1 MVLALV
7 CASIAALLLRA
18 PSPLEPVADTVMD
31 RTPVSIAIPLLLHLG
46 PLARPLALWG
56 AAMVALLAGGL
67 IALVYP
73 HPGNPHPQ
81 PLSRARERGE
91 GTTDHPE
98 FVRERGEDAAPHWER
113 GRLARLVRPPHWE
126 RGRLARLVRP
136 PRWVRT
142 PTRTA
147 AIEAGGPPALPV
159 DEAGGRPALPVDEA
173 GERPALPVDQGFDDD
188 THALFVPPLSRAR
201 ERRAGPAIPRLGIG
215 GPVSHGRGSEGLRV
229 VIAVGLLADL
239 ATLVVP
245 RQHAIVALVLVL
257 AYVGGLHLLARETP
271 VAPGRRGFLVHNG
284 RIVAGLGVLVAL
296 LYIAPWAY
304 ALRTGSA
311 GRRLFAWTPRP
322 PRKPGFDLPGL
333 TPEVSAVGDA
343 ADGHAFYQMDED
355 LQRPDVDISAWSL
368 SVEGLV
374 QRPQR
379 LSFAD
384 LLALPRR
391 DQLVTQECV
400 SNPVGGPLISTA
412 LFSGVPIAALLDQ
425 TGVAS
430 GATAVL
436 FRSPDGHEEAIPL
449 ALARDPRVLLAYG
462 MNGALLEQAHGFP
475 ARALLPGLYGYKG
488 VKWVDTVRL
497 TDDPRA
503 GYWERNG
510 WVALPEAHTMA
521 RIDVARRVPE
531 GLLVAGVAFAG
542 RRGVRAVQVRV
553 NRGPWRL
560 AELHTPALS
569 PLTWVQWRL
578 TLPARGIVT
587 LQARAI
593 DGAGRVQTD
602 TVHDQYPSG
611 ATGYHTVSV
620 RA

>member
-7 CASIAALLLRA
+7 CSSIAALLLRA

-56 AAMVALLAGGL
+56 AAMIALLAGGL

-73 HPGNPHPQ
+73 HPRSPHPR

-98 FVRERGEDAAPHWER
+98 FVRERGENAVPHWER
-113 GRLARLVRPPHWE
+113 GP
-126 RGRLARLVRP
+126 LARLVRP
-136 PRWVRT
+136 PRRVRT
-142 PTRTA
+142 PSRA
-147 AIEAGGPPALPV
+147 VAIEAGGPPALPV
-159 DEAGGRPALPVDEA
+159 GRDLDNSAYTLS
-173 GERPALPVDQGFDDD
+173 
-188 THALFVPPLSRAR
+188 TPPLSRGR
-201 ERRAGPAIPRLGIG
+201 ER
-215 GPVSHGRGSEGLRV
+215 GRGRGGWPTWLRA

-239 ATLVVP
+239 AILVVP
-245 RQHAIVALVLVL
+245 RDHAVVALVLVL
-257 AYVGGLHLLARETP
+257 TYVGGLHLLAREAP
-271 VAPGRRGFLVHNG
+271 FAPGRRAFLVHNG
-284 RIVAGLGVLVAL
+284 RIVAGLGVLVTL
-296 LYIAPWAY
+296 LYVAPWAY
-304 ALRTGSA
+304 ALRTRSA
-311 GRRLFAWTPRP
+311 GRRLFAWTPWP
-322 PRKPGFDLPGL
+322 PRKPGFDTPGL

-355 LQRPDVDISAWSL
+355 LQRPDVDVSAWGL

-412 LFSGVPIAALLDQ
+412 LFSGVPIAALLDRV
-425 TGVAS
+425 GVAL

-462 MNGALLEQAHGFP
+462 MNGSLLEQAHGFP

-503 GYWERNG
+503 GYWEHNG
-510 WVALPEAHTMA
+510 WIALPEVHTTA
-521 RIDVARRVPE
+521 RIDVARRGPE

-553 NRGPWRL
+553 NRGPWRA

-578 TLPARGIVT
+578 ALPVRGTVT

-602 TVHDQYPSG
+602 AVHDQYPGG
-611 ATGYHTVSV
+611 ATGYHTVSATV
-620 RA
+620 

>member
-7 CASIAALLLRA
+7 CASIVALLLRA

-73 HPGNPHPQ
+73 HPGSPHPQ

-113 GRLARLVRPPHWE
+113 GRLARLVRSPHWE

-147 AIEAGGPPALPV
+147 ATEAGGRPALPV
-159 DEAGGRPALPVDEA
+159 DEAGGRPALPVD
-173 GERPALPVDQGFDDD
+173 QGFDDS
-188 THALFVPPLSRAR
+188 PSPPGPLSHAR
-201 ERRAGPAIPRLGIG
+201 ERGAGPAIPRLGIG
-215 GPVSHGRGSEGLRV
+215 GPVSHGWGGKGLRA

-257 AYVGGLHLLARETP
+257 AYVGGLHLLARE
-271 VAPGRRGFLVHNG
+271 APLAPDRRAFLVHNG
-284 RIVAGLGVLVAL
+284 RIVAGLGALVAL
-296 LYIAPWAY
+296 LYVAPWAY
-304 ALRTGSA
+304 SLRTGSA

-322 PRKPGFDLPGL
+322 PRKPGFDIPGL
-333 TPEVSAVGDA
+333 TSEVSAVGDA

-355 LQRPDVDISAWSL
+355 LQRPDVDVSAWSL

-374 QRPQR
+374 LQPQR

-412 LFSGVPIAALLDQ
+412 LFSGVSIAALLDRA
-425 TGVAS
+425 GVAAE
-430 GATAVL
+430 ATAVL
-436 FRSPDGHEEAIPL
+436 FRAPDGHEEAIPL

-510 WVALPEAHTMA
+510 WVAVPEVHTMA

-542 RRGVRAVQVRV
+542 RRGIRAVQVRV
-553 NRGPWRL
+553 NRSPWRA
-560 AELHTPALS
+560 AEVHTPALS

-578 TLPARGIVT
+578 TLPARGTVT

-602 TVHDQYPSG
+602 TVHDQYPNG

-620 RA
+620 TA

>member
-1 MVLALV
+1 
-7 CASIAALLLRA
+7 
-18 PSPLEPVADTVMD
+18 
-31 RTPVSIAIPLLLHLG
+31 
-46 PLARPLALWG
+46 
-56 AAMVALLAGGL
+56 
-67 IALVYP
+67 
-73 HPGNPHPQ
+73 
-81 PLSRARERGE
+81 
-91 GTTDHPE
+91 
-98 FVRERGEDAAPHWER
+98 
-113 GRLARLVRPPHWE
+113 
-126 RGRLARLVRP
+126 
-136 PRWVRT
+136 
-142 PTRTA
+142 
-147 AIEAGGPPALPV
+147 
-159 DEAGGRPALPVDEA
+159 
-173 GERPALPVDQGFDDD
+173 
-188 THALFVPPLSRAR
+188 
-201 ERRAGPAIPRLGIG
+201 
-215 GPVSHGRGSEGLRV
+215 
-229 VIAVGLLADL
+229 
-239 ATLVVP
+239 
-245 RQHAIVALVLVL
+245 
-257 AYVGGLHLLARETP
+257 
-271 VAPGRRGFLVHNG
+271 
-284 RIVAGLGVLVAL
+284 
-296 LYIAPWAY
+296 
-304 ALRTGSA
+304 
-311 GRRLFAWTPRP
+311 
-322 PRKPGFDLPGL
+322 
-333 TPEVSAVGDA
+333 
-343 ADGHAFYQMDED
+343 MDED

-620 RA
+620 TA